1 MVKMVTGVVNNM
13 SVDKVNQIEHEVRE
27 IHTHIKKSNLDLR
40 EKIKLIQEEMTAW
53 PSLKI
58 KDVKRKSKRTV
69 R

>member
-1 MVKMVTGVVNNM
+1 M
-13 SVDKVNQIEHEVRE
+13 STDKLNQIEHEVRE

-40 EKIKLIQEEMTAW
+40 QKIKLIQEEMTEW

-58 KDVKRKSKRTV
+58 KDVKRKTRKPV